1 MRAAVLCVVVGVLAS
16 GAKAD
21 LVAKQITPA
30 DTALLFGGADAEGGI
45 GDWYLSNGVVRA
57 IIDDAGAAA
66 DLVGILPPGQV
77 PPKQSQVNPTGGTL
91 IDLGRAEAD
100 GDELPQLFTVG
111 GLATDKFFQY
121 DTVSAPSPGVIRA
134 TGKLG
139 LPPLSVPPSFCVDVV
154 TEYSVAGSDPFITI
168 TSTVTN
174 GCAGTHGELGSFLD
188 AIIWTMHGII
198 PFSAGAG
205 TMGGRGFDHKTL
217 DLSDPFA
224 AVEQPAFVGAPGM
237 LRAEDGVMDPANGT
251 VSNGLAYGLLPIREE
266 RDDDGPG
273 GAPPVV
279 TPLKTLFGV
288 TSNLVTA
295 MGRLPVGTVPPGGT
309 STYVRRIYVGGSPDV
324 RSVGDVIIPD
334 LASRLGFATGTLSGD
349 VDAADTADVAASIV
363 VTRVGVCA
371 NQQPGSCRGK
381 ADCPGLVPCVD
392 PTPTE
397 GFGPAGAVTQVRTDP
412 SGTFSSVVVPQG
424 RYELRVSA
432 HERDDVVVTDITVGA
447 GDTRVTIP
455 AMTPRGLVG
464 FTVREKAKGRPAIPA
479 KLVFKGVDGT
489 PDPRFHKDI
498 SATLS
503 DVDLAPETF
512 AGTQHGPEGSAR
524 GQGNVVYTA
533 TGTGTIHVR
542 PGTYDVY
549 ATRGPEYGVARKRVT
564 VTAATTAQ
572 ADFRLKRV
580 IRTKNALAADF
591 HVHSGRSLDTAAPL
605 EDRVVSFAGEGVE
618 VMIATDHDKQVDYAP
633 VIADLGLAARIATIA
648 GVEVTGTV
656 PNLPVFPSS
665 IGHINAWPLPL
676 AKDQPRDGAIED
688 EFVAPNW
695 VFSRLRKQ
703 GGNDVVIQYNHPRAS
718 VSGITTIGIFNAI
731 GCSRCANAIDTPCV
745 EDTDCPAG
753 GEQFCG
759 CVGFQPDRPLSMPPN
774 TILLDTGILG
784 PGTTPNPNGVR
795 NLDFDLIEVANG
807 AKVGDYGAWL
817 QMRADWFALLSQN
830 VFKPGTGVSD
840 SHRITVEHAGWS
852 RTYVLGAGDDPAAL
866 DVPTFDANVKA
877 GRMVVSAGPW
887 IQVKVRGIDKG
898 GPGDTVRGKRGRV
911 RLQIDVRSPAWIP
924 VDEVRIVTIRG
935 FGAEFVEVRPFD
947 ATTKPR
953 VKPLPKDFQSS
964 GGTSRFHGSIA
975 VQYSGDYLVLVEAG
989 PKLGG
994 GTPVS
999 PEIVNVLEPEVVPLA
1014 FTNPIF
1020 VDADGNGFALPAAA
1034 TVRTGAA
1041 SGRMTGVTREARA
1054 AAVRRGE
1061 TFPLY
1066 DFHLDPDAARAFVA
1080 RGGQ

>member
-1 MRAAVLCVVVGVLAS
+1 VRAAVLCLVVGVLAR
-16 GAKAD
+16 GAGAE
-21 LVAKQITPA
+21 LVAKQITAA

-45 GDWYLSNGVVRA
+45 GDWYLSNGVVQA
-57 IIDDAGAAA
+57 IIDDAGVAA
-66 DLVGILPPGQV
+66 DLVGIVPAGQEPPM
-77 PPKQSQVNPTGGTL
+77 QSQVSPTGGTL
-91 IDLGRAEAD
+91 IDFGRAGSD
-100 GDELPQLFTVG
+100 GDELVQLFTVG
-111 GLATDKFFQY
+111 GLATDKFFQF
-121 DTVSAPSPGVIRA
+121 DAVSSPSPGVIRA

-139 LPPLSVPPSFCVDVV
+139 LPPLSVPPNLCIGVV
-154 TEYSVAGSDPFITI
+154 TEYSVAGSDPFITL

-188 AIIWTMHGII
+188 ALIWTMHGII

-205 TMGGRGFDHKTL
+205 AMGGKGFDHKTL
-217 DLSDPFA
+217 DLADPFA
-224 AVEQPAFVGAPGM
+224 AVETPSFVGAPGM

-251 VSNGLAYGLLPIREE
+251 VSNELAYGLLSVRRE

-273 GAPPVV
+273 GAAPVV
-279 TPLKTLFGV
+279 TPVDTLFGV

-295 MGRLPVGTVPPGGT
+295 MGILPVGMLPSGGT
-309 STYVRRIYVGGSPDV
+309 ATYVRRLYVGATPDV
-324 RSVGDVIIPD
+324 RAVGDAIIPE

-349 VDAADTADVAASIV
+349 VDAVDTADVAASIV
-363 VTRVGVCA
+363 VTRLGLCGGVL
-371 NQQPGSCRGK
+371 Q
-381 ADCPGLVPCVD
+381 DYPCVAGCQAHIPCID
-392 PTPTE
+392 PIPTP
-397 GFGPAGAVTQVRTDP
+397 GFGVGGAVTHVRTDE
-412 SGTFSSVVVPQG
+412 SGAFAGVVVPQG
-424 RYELRVSA
+424 VYELLISA
-432 HERDDVVVTDITVGA
+432 PERDDVVVSGVTVGP
-447 GDTRVTIP
+447 GDTSVHIP
-455 AMTPRGLVG
+455 AMTSRGLVA

-479 KLVFKGVDGT
+479 KLVFKGADGT
-489 PDPRFHKDI
+489 PDPRFRKDF
-498 SATLS
+498 SATLGGE
-503 DVDLAPETF
+503 DLVPETF
-512 AGTQHGPEGSAR
+512 AGTQHGPDGSAR

-564 VTAATTAQ
+564 VTAGQTAE

-580 IRTKNALAADF
+580 IRTKNALASDF

-618 VMIATDHDKQVDYAP
+618 VMISTDHDKQVDYTP
-633 VIADLGLAARIATIA
+633 VIADLGLAARIATIP

-656 PNLPVFPSS
+656 PNPPVFPSS

-676 AKDQPRDGAIED
+676 AKDQRRDGAIED

-703 GGNDVVIQYNHPRAS
+703 GGDDVVIQYNHPRAS

-745 EDTDCPAG
+745 EDADCPAG

-774 TILLDTGILG
+774 DILLDTGILG

-817 QMRADWFALLSQN
+817 QMRGDWFALLSQN

-866 DVPTFDANVKA
+866 DVPTFDASVKA

-887 IQVKVRGIDKG
+887 IQLKARGIDKG
-898 GPGDTVRGKRGRV
+898 GPGDTVRGKGGRV

-935 FGAEFVEVRPFD
+935 FGAQFVEVRSFD
-947 ATTKPR
+947 AATKPR

-964 GGTSRFHGSIA
+964 GGTSRFHASIA

-989 PKLGG
+989 PKLAG

-999 PEIVNVLEPEVVPLA
+999 PEIVNVVEPDVVPLA
-1014 FTNPIF
+1014 FTNPIR
-1020 VDADGNGFALPAAA
+1020 VDADGNGFAIPAAA

-1041 SGRMTGVTREARA
+1041 SGRMTGVTRAARD